1 MVGTAENRRVQYV
14 IAYLKTNNDKAARKA
29 SGLSSRN
36 TKANIIKR
44 LQEQGTL
51 ADVQRTG
58 RPVTVSNEAL
68 HAAWKLL
75 LESESRILT
84 GKSLLVALKHEGLVP
99 DTTKRS
105 TLLRH
110 FRLYAAS
117 KGHRLMVNS
126 RSTVFALVKTDA
138 KKRLQY
144 CRELETIVGQ
154 HGLHAVWF
162 EDEKTLEED
171 PHPKSTLR
179 SACVCGTT
187 MSSDMQ
193 CT

>member
-14 IAYLKTNNDKAARKA
+14 IAYLQTNNDKAARKA
-29 SGLSSRN
+29 SDVSSRN

-75 LESESRILT
+75 LESEIRILT

-105 TLLRH
+105 TLLQH
-110 FRLYAAS
+110 LRLYAAS

-144 CRELETIVGQ
+144 CREFETLVGQ

>member
-14 IAYLKTNNDKAARKA
+14 IAYLQTNNDKAARKA

-75 LESESRILT
+75 LESESRMLT

-105 TLLRH
+105 TLLQH
-110 FRLYAAS
+110 LRLYAAS

-144 CRELETIVGQ
+144 CREFETIVGQ

-171 PHPKSTLR
+171 PHPKSTLK
-179 SACVCGTT
+179 SASVCGTT